1 MCILGTLDLVPKM
14 QCMWLLH
21 PAVEHHPLLYCTSVS
36 CHNHNKEE
44 RFIIIYQLDILK
56 KQIFI
61 KIPFSEVTWLLPIGQ
76 KLVVTNRD
84 TTVFVSWQLL
94 CYTRPAR
101 VFAIK
106 KHRHVTTSTKY
117 TQIMGTITIM
127 TKYCPCIMVWL
138 NNWSDGNYT
147 PYNIH
152 RKCMFMF
159 WMTSWQLKNF

>member
-127 TKYCPCIMVWL
+127 TKYCPLYYGLTEQLV
-138 NNWSDGNYT
+138 
-147 PYNIH
+147 
-152 RKCMFMF
+152 R
-159 WMTSWQLKNF
+159 WQLYTIQYTQEVYVHVLDDFLAT